1 MASGPP
7 HPTKSPL
14 SDSLSLR
21 LRLTGLATPDT
32 MTRGLIMQKACRN
45 PVGPRHLVGTR
56 FQVCFTPLKGVLFTF
71 PSRYWFAIGHRLV
84 FSLGGW
90 APRIRTAFHVCRPTW
105 DPARAS
111 IGFGY
116 GALALFGRLFQA
128 VPLPISSPMS
138 RSRNPREQAPWFGL
152 VRVRSPLLA
161 QSLCLIS
168 VPPGTEMF
176 HFPGSR
182 PSGLCVQPEVTVSST
197 AGLLHSDIL
206 GSKCVCHSPRLI
218 AAYHVLRRLAMP
230 RHPPCALSR
239 LIVSSFRSHA
249 LGGGPIAAG
258 PPCFEMN
265 LLLRFSKNGKF
276 RRETAFSLGLVVLW
290 SDGLVVGWSGPP
302 DDQTARPADRARSA
316 QVGGRDWS

>member
-7 HPTKSPL
+7 HPTNSPL
-14 SDSLSLR
+14 SDSLSLW
-21 LRLTGLATPDT
+21 LRLQGLAAPDT

-71 PSRYWFAIGHRLV
+71 PSRYWCTIGHRLV

-105 DPARAS
+105 DPAGLRL
-111 IGFGY
+111 GFGY
-116 GALALFGRLFQA
+116 GAFALFGAPFQA
-128 VPLPISSPMS
+128 LLLPSFLAVS
-138 RSRNPREQAPWFGL
+138 RSRNPKEHAPWFGL

-168 VPPGTEMF
+168 FPPGTEMF
-176 HFPGSR
+176 HFPGFR
-182 PSGLCVQPEVTVSST
+182 PSGLCVQPEVTGSSP

-206 GSKCVCHSPRLI
+206 GSMRVCHSPRLI
-218 AAYHVLRRLAMP
+218 AAYRVLRRLAMP

-239 LIVSSFRSHA
+239 LCVSSKPFFGSHA
-249 LGGGPIAAG
+249 SPSPARSRTRS
-258 PPCFEMN
+258 
-265 LLLRFSKNGKF
+265 LRF
-276 RRETAFSLGLVVLW
+276 EAT
-290 SDGLVVGWSGPP
+290 
-302 DDQTARPADRARSA
+302 RS
-316 QVGGRDWS
+316 VRLS